1 MASTRVGDA
10 TIHYDEIGD
19 GPPVLLIHAG
29 IADRRMW
36 QAQLAALSGQA
47 RLIAMDLR
55 GYGESDLPSAAF
67 AHHDDVIGL
76 LDALGV
82 ARATLVGCSF
92 GGAVALDATLAHP
105 DRVTG
110 LALFGSALGGHD
122 WSDAT
127 ETLWDDLVGQVD
139 PEDLDAMADAE
150 VRFWV
155 VGPHRQPAD
164 VDPTLLSLAREM
176 DRRALAAE
184 AALGDVT
191 QHELDPPAARRLGE
205 IGVPVLVAAGALDVP
220 DIRTLADL
228 LAAGIPQARRLP
240 DVPGAAHLLPL
251 ERPAEVNAAL
261 HDFLAA
267 LPH

>member
-1 MASTRVGDA
+1 MATIRVGDA
-10 TIHYDEIGD
+10 TISYDDVGT

-36 QAQLAALSGQA
+36 RAQVAAL
-47 RLIAMDLR
+47 RDRHRVIAMDLR
-55 GYGESDLPSAAF
+55 GYGESDLPATGF

-82 ARATLVGCSF
+82 ARAALVGCSF
-92 GGAVALDATLAHP
+92 GGAVAIDATLAHP
-105 DRVTG
+105 DRVTA

-122 WSDAT
+122 WSDAA
-127 ETLWDDLVGQVD
+127 EQLWDDLVGAVD
-139 PEDLDAMADAE
+139 PEDLDATADAE

-155 VGPHRQPAD
+155 VGPRRQPAD
-164 VDPTLLSLAREM
+164 VDPELIAFAREM

-191 QHELDPPAARRLGE
+191 HRELDPPAARRLGE
-205 IGVPVLVAAGALDVP
+205 IGVPVLVGAGALDVP
-220 DIRTLADL
+220 DILALADL
-228 LAAGIPQARRLP
+228 ISTGIPTARRLP

-251 ERPAEVNAAL
+251 ECPGPVDAAL
-261 HDFLAA
+261 REFLADTVR
-267 LPH
+267 

>member
-1 MASTRVGDA
+1 MTSIQVGDA
-10 TIHYDEIGD
+10 TISYDEIGD

-36 QAQLAALSGQA
+36 RAQLAALRDRH

-55 GYGESDLPSAAF
+55 GYGESDLPAAPF
-67 AHHDDVIGL
+67 AHHDDVVGL
-76 LDALGV
+76 LDALGI
-82 ARATLVGCSF
+82 ARAALVGCSF
-92 GGAVALDATLAHP
+92 GGAVALDVALAHP
-105 DRVTG
+105 DRVTA

-122 WSDAT
+122 WSDDA
-127 ETLWDDLVGQVD
+127 ERHWDELVGQVD
-139 PEDLDAMADAE
+139 RADLDAMADAE

-164 VDPTLLSLAREM
+164 VDPGLLALAREM

-184 AALGDVT
+184 AALGDIT

-205 IGVPVLVAAGALDVP
+205 IGVPVLVGAGALDIG
-220 DIRTLADL
+220 DIPALADL
-228 LAAGIPQARRLP
+228 LAAGIPLARRLP

-251 ERPAEVNAAL
+251 ERPDEVNAAL
-261 HDFLAA
+261 RDFLAA
-267 LPH
+267 QTP

>member
-1 MASTRVGDA
+1 MASIQVADA
-10 TIHYDEIGD
+10 TISYEETGD

-36 QAQLAALSGQA
+36 QAQLAALSDQY

-55 GYGESDLPSAAF
+55 GYGESDLPSTPF
-67 AHHDDVIGL
+67 AHHDDVVAL
-76 LDALGV
+76 LDALGI
-82 ARATLVGCSF
+82 ARAALVGCSF
-92 GGAVALDATLAHP
+92 GGAVAIDTALAHP
-105 DRVTG
+105 DRVTA
-110 LALFGSALGGHD
+110 LALFGAALGGHD

-127 ETLWDDLVGQVD
+127 EQLWDELVGQID
-139 PEDLDAMADAE
+139 PADLDAMADAE

-155 VGPHRQPAD
+155 IGPHRQPTD
-164 VDPTLLSLAREM
+164 VEPGLLRLAHEM

-205 IGVPVLVAAGALDVP
+205 IGVPALVAAGALDVP
-220 DIRTLADL
+220 DILALADL
-228 LAAGIPQARRLP
+228 LAAGIPHARRLP

-251 ERPAEVNAAL
+251 ERPTEANTAL
-261 HDFLAA
+261 REFLGT
-267 LPH
+267 LPR